1 MLATYW
7 TDGRGRLEAADA
19 ADRSIRKGAYILEEF
34 QLYGFDG
41 TRFLWP
47 LVQNFRNGDYGVT
60 VISFFRF
67 QTNKNAVEG
76 SINQQDIGEWL
87 NNLLTTTSTGKK
99 LGRVLRVRISE
110 VLHSL
115 SSSFLFLLSV
125 LLLLL

>member
-1 MLATYW
+1 M
-7 TDGRGRLEAADA
+7 TD
-19 ADRSIRKGAYILEEF
+19 KVGANL
-34 QLYGFDG
+34 
-41 TRFLWP
+41 
-47 LVQNFRNGDYGVT
+47 
-60 VISFFRF
+60 
-67 QTNKNAVEG
+67 